1 VLTRDPLKFVF
12 RIDTVDAQPAQFSPD
27 SQQVVFFSSGLRVE
41 TWSIDRQEQT
51 SVADVPAM
59 RGCRQ
64 TALSPDAKYF
74 ACFGNALDLTLFD
87 VGTGETIFKKEHF
100 FDFDAGFSGYFGLF
114 KFIYLLTHRNVATL
128 RFSPDA
134 HYSLRLPAPRKK
146 SPLTW
151 PQKNDQSSW
160 RASFLD
166 GVRFHFCWSG
176 SDRWD

>member
-1 VLTRDPLKFVF
+1 
-12 RIDTVDAQPAQFSPD
+12 
-27 SQQVVFFSSGLRVE
+27 
-41 TWSIDRQEQT
+41 
-51 SVADVPAM
+51 M

-128 RFSPDA
+128 SFSPDA
-134 HYSLRLPAPRKK
+134 HYF
-146 SPLTW
+146 
-151 PQKNDQSSW
+151 DESS
-160 RASFLD
+160 RTQVEINIDLATNTNIT
-166 GVRFHFCWSG
+166 
-176 SDRWD
+176 